1 MRRQAWLTSAW
12 LPSGREVARVQ
23 GSCRAQRGRGRR
35 ARRGS
40 ALGPRSCYFGASSLE
55 AVATWLVKGD
65 QNLTEALLDRSNA
78 TAREY
83 NGELAVFIVRKYKPK
98 FQEGGPVFYIFNAS
112 DFFTLNM
119 STFRYV

>member
-1 MRRQAWLTSAW
+1 M
-12 LPSGREVARVQ
+12 ARVQ

-65 QNLTEALLDRSNA
+65 QNLTLLDRSNA
-78 TAREY
+78 TAGEY

-98 FQEGGPVFYIFNAS
+98 FQEDGPVFYIFNAS